1 MSELSQ
7 SSYNY
12 NISHGLSSPAMIYTR
27 RPRYTIPRQT
37 VSWKPGY
44 LRYWAVLLQTA
55 RSHRDM
61 TGFALGLD
69 RFVTSGIFF
78 WSPHFSRLR
87 VHVLTKGLTEGWWD
101 SLDTVWTQ
109 FGQGW
114 TRWDQC
120 SASERQ
126 FAVATNINWYWQAPL
141 CCSIRFN
148 WWWSYS
154 LSIINIHIIG
164 YLTVFCFFENRNWE

>member
-1 MSELSQ
+1 MWEYFYNCRIKLEVVIKNNSKCLSCHNHPTITTLAIV
-7 SSYNY
+7 S
-12 NISHGLSSPAMIYTR
+12 GLRHDLYQQTQIQ
-27 RPRYTIPRQT
+27 RQT
-37 VSWKPGY
+37 VSWNPGY

-101 SLDTVWTQ
+101 SLDTVWTGLNKVGPML
-109 FGQGW
+109 GQWAAICGGH
-114 TRWDQC
+114 Q
-120 SASERQ
+120 
-126 FAVATNINWYWQAPL
+126 
-141 CCSIRFN
+141 
-148 WWWSYS
+148 
-154 LSIINIHIIG
+154 H
-164 YLTVFCFFENRNWE
+164 